1 MIIEYFIT
9 MALAFIIAF
18 SATPIAKKVAF
29 AAGAVD
35 IPKDGRRMHKNPVA
49 RMGGLAIVSGF
60 LISILF
66 DVLNVP
72 GFEVNRHLAGLLAGI
87 CIILVIGIIDDISP
101 VNARLKL
108 LFQILAATT
117 AVLISDIRIER
128 LTNPFVADV
137 GYSVLSPYISYP
149 LTILWITGITNAI
162 NLIDG
167 LDGLATGICTIS
179 CLSFFFISIT
189 RNDIPHE
196 TALFTAIIAISVV
209 GSTLGF
215 LPFNFHP
222 AKIFLGE
229 TGAGFLGF
237 IAGFI
242 SIQGTVKSY
251 AAISL
256 IVPVIILGIPVF
268 DIIFAIFR
276 RLAGKKPIMNADR
289 GHMHHRLIDMGL
301 THRQCVIF
309 MYLGTGALG
318 LSAIVL
324 SSKGLLNALLL
335 LLPVSIFMIAG
346 AKFMSDIN
354 HEHKEQEKEKEH
366 SGDADEKSKA

>member
-9 MALAFIIAF
+9 MALSFIIAF

-29 AAGAVD
+29 AVGAVD
-35 IPKDGRRMHKNPVA
+35 IPNDGRRMHKNPIA
-49 RMGGLAIVSGF
+49 RMGGLAIISGF

-66 DVLNVP
+66 DILNIS
-72 GFEVNRHLAGLLAGI
+72 GFEVNRQLTGLLAGVS
-87 CIILVIGIIDDISP
+87 IILVMGIIDDVKP
-101 VNARLKL
+101 VNAKIKL
-108 LFQILAATT
+108 MFQILAAAT
-117 AVLISDIRIER
+117 AILISDIRIER
-128 LTNPFVADV
+128 LTNPFADG

-149 LTILWITGITNAI
+149 LTVLWIAGITNAI

-179 CLSFFFISIT
+179 FLSFFFISII
-189 RNDIPHE
+189 RSDVPPE
-196 TALFTAIIAISVV
+196 TALFTAIITMAVV

-256 IVPVIILGIPVF
+256 IVPLIIFGIPVF
-268 DIIFAIFR
+268 DILFAILR
-276 RLAGKKPIMNADR
+276 RLVGKKPIMNADR

-309 MYLGTGALG
+309 MYIGTGALG

-335 LLPVSIFMIAG
+335 LLPVSIFMFAG

-354 HEHKEQEKEKEH
+354 HEHKEQEIDKKH